1 MEKKVLGRGLS
12 ALIPENIIEKLES
25 APGPQ
30 EIVRVKTDQVKPSP
44 YQPRLEFN
52 SAKQEELI
60 ASIREKGILQPII
73 IRRVTA
79 GYEVI
84 AGERRL
90 RAAKSLN
97 LPEIP
102 VVVRNVSDEEA
113 MVISIM
119 ENIQREELNAIDE
132 AKAFFRLIN
141 EFNLTQDSVAQSV
154 GKDRSTVSNLLRLL
168 KLPTEIQKSIAEGQ
182 INMGH
187 ARALLGIETLSEQR
201 KLFKE
206 IVEGNLSVRA
216 VENLVKNQTR
226 HRRGARRLTKEGNK
240 DPFVASVE
248 EQLQHHLG
256 TKVRIMHQRKRGKV
270 IIEYYSNEDLERIV
284 GLIKR

>member
-12 ALIPENIIEKLES
+12 ALISENIIEKLES
-25 APGPQ
+25 APSAQ
-30 EIVRVKTDQVKPSP
+30 EIVRVRTELVKPCP

-73 IRRVTA
+73 IRKVA
-79 GYEVI
+79 DGYEVI

-102 VVVRNVSDEEA
+102 AVVRNVSDEEA

-168 KLPTEIQKSIAEGQ
+168 KLPAEIQKSIAEGQ

-187 ARALLGIETLSEQR
+187 ARALLSIETLSGQL
-201 KLFKE
+201 KLFNN
-206 IVEGNLSVRA
+206 ILEGNLSVRA

-226 HRRGARRLTKEGNK
+226 HRRPARRLAKDTNK
-240 DPFVASVE
+240 DPFVASFE

-256 TKVRIMHQRKRGKV
+256 TKVRILHQRKRGKV
-270 IIEYYSNEDLERIV
+270 VIEYYSNEDLERIV
-284 GLIKR
+284 GLIKK

>member
-12 ALIPENIIEKLES
+12 ALISENIIEKLGS

-30 EIVRVKTDQVKPSP
+30 EIVRVKTDQVKASP
-44 YQPRLEFN
+44 FQPRLEFN
-52 SAKQEELI
+52 SVKQEELI
-60 ASIREKGILQPII
+60 ASIRQKGILQPII
-73 IRRVTA
+73 IRKVGE

-84 AGERRL
+84 AGERRF

-102 VVVRNVSDEEA
+102 AVVRNVSDEEA

-141 EFNLTQDSVAQSV
+141 EFNFTQDSVAQSV
-154 GKDRSTVSNLLRLL
+154 GKDRSTINNHLRLL
-168 KLPTEIQKSIAEGQ
+168 KLPAEIQKSIAEGL

-187 ARALLGIETLSEQR
+187 ARALLGLEEISEQL
-201 KLFKE
+201 KLFRE
-206 IVEGNLSVRA
+206 IIDGNLSVRA
-216 VENLVKNQTR
+216 VENLVKTQTR
-226 HRRGARRLTKEGNK
+226 LRRGARRLTKEGSK

-284 GLIKR
+284 GIIKK